1 MNDFI
6 GENEPDWQLEAEHIP
21 VEPEEPDPDTSA
33 KEKTLDRRCSD
44 WNLVRPCQR
53 HLRKSVNP
61 SKPTAVLVWA
71 SFLAKIL

>member
-33 KEKTLDRRCSD
+33 KEKLSIGGVRIGTWSG
-44 WNLVRPCQR
+44 LVNVTYV
-53 HLRKSVNP
+53 KV
-61 SKPTAVLVWA
+61 
-71 SFLAKIL
+71 